1 MSCPCP
7 EGNVNIQLEIQTKPQ
22 KKTCLCP
29 GGPGH
34 AGRRAGKSAEF
45 ALATDR
51 FLAPLICRVV
61 RAVRVLGAGL
71 GFPVGEP
78 SVFTPNLRSMPH
90 CKCEAREEQNKRERF
105 ERHIHYLLGRTRVPI
120 QTMNPTQRPHFND
133 RTAAGIRRGIP

>member
-7 EGNVNIQLEIQTKPQ
+7 EGNVNIPLEIQTKPE
-22 KKTCLCP
+22 KRTCLCP

-34 AGRRAGKSAEF
+34 AYRRAVGKSAEF

-71 GFPVGEP
+71 GFPVGAP
-78 SVFTPNLRSMPH
+78 SVLNPQPPTYNQVMARSRRRLVSFASYRDKPASSLWVT
-90 CKCEAREEQNKRERF
+90 CET
-105 ERHIHYLLGRTRVPI
+105 LLVSFFVAYRTLPKVSCAW
-120 QTMNPTQRPHFND
+120 Q
-133 RTAAGIRRGIP
+133 G

>member
-7 EGNVNIQLEIQTKPQ
+7 EGNVNIPLEIQTKPE
-22 KKTCLCP
+22 KRTCLCP
-29 GGPGH
+29 RGPGH
-34 AGRRAGKSAEF
+34 VQSRRAGGKSAEF

-78 SVFTPNLRSMPH
+78 SVL
-90 CKCEAREEQNKRERF
+90 
-105 ERHIHYLLGRTRVPI
+105 
-120 QTMNPTQRPHFND
+120 NPQPPMFLH
-133 RTAAGIRRGIP
+133 